1 MTGLRERNR
10 TEQRQRIQDAA
21 FALFA
26 ERGFEEV
33 TVAEIADAAG
43 VARATVFNHFASKRG
58 LVEAITEQVLV
69 FYQEMLDRALATHGV
84 PTPVLLRA
92 LFEQMGA
99 GIEGFRRF
107 QRGVFR
113 EIARLQVGLDE
124 GGPAQRVNEENQ
136 ARLRELFARGQA
148 QSELAREHTPEA
160 LASAFSILANGTIT
174 AWLFADTD
182 ESLRLR
188 MREAVRIFLAPVAE
202 ADDPTRPL
210 PDLTPARLGSNS
222 PWPPLST
229 NPSTP

>member
-10 TEQRQRIQDAA
+10 LQQRQRIQEAA

-33 TVAEIADAAG
+33 TVTEVAEAAG

-69 FYQEMLDRALATHGV
+69 YYQEMLDHALAAHEV
-84 PTPVLLRA
+84 PTPLLLRA

-124 GGPAQRVNEENQ
+124 GGPAQSINEQNH
-136 ARLRELFARGQA
+136 ARLCELLARGQA
-148 QSELAREHTPEA
+148 RGEVAREHTPDA

-182 ESLRLR
+182 ESLQVR
-188 MREAVRIFLAPVAE
+188 MREAVSIFLAPVAE
-202 ADDPTRPL
+202 PGDASTPL
-210 PDLTPARLGSNS
+210 PDLSPARLGSF
-222 PWPPLST
+222 LR
-229 NPSTP
+229 

>member
-10 TEQRQRIQDAA
+10 LQQRQRIQEAA

-33 TVAEIADAAG
+33 TVTEVAEAAG

-69 FYQEMLDRALATHGV
+69 YYQEMLDHALAARET
-84 PTPVLLRA
+84 PTPLLLRA

-124 GGPAQRVNEENQ
+124 GGPAQSINEQNH
-136 ARLRELFARGQA
+136 ARLCELLARGQA
-148 QSELAREHTPEA
+148 RGEVAREHTPDA

-182 ESLRLR
+182 ESLQVR
-188 MREAVRIFLAPVAE
+188 MREAVGIFLAQVAE
-202 ADDPTRPL
+202 PGDASTPL
-210 PDLTPARLGSNS
+210 PDLSPARLGSF
-222 PWPPLST
+222 LR
-229 NPSTP
+229 